1 MSIKKTRSQKQM
13 GFKMRKTLNTKIL
26 SSTLSI
32 LFVVV
37 VVCCSIMAISMQSLS
52 NAILLDNLQPMAR
65 QSAKTVES
73 NIHMLADRMMSIAA
87 DSRLLSEES
96 VRQAVLEEAKEI
108 YELHTIA
115 LYDRNGKMLLGDPEA
130 SKSLDPKFF
139 SMLADTDNLT
149 TDTSTIFRENLGILM
164 GMPVKENG
172 ETIFYI
178 AGVYKYDTL
187 SDVLSNINV
196 GRHGEAIIVNRDG
209 EIVGYSDRTVVQQ
222 KTSLLDWMGDN
233 TLLTQLTTGE
243 TGSAEVS
250 SFGENLFLAYSPV
263 RGTQWSLIIKMPKSD
278 YAYLTNRAIILSAM
292 IALGLLILAGMIIFR
307 LSRSISVSVK
317 HVANRMV
324 ELSDGNLHKPVEK
337 TRTGD
342 EIELLTD
349 TLGNTVQSINGYI
362 SEIERVL
369 NHIAA
374 GNLDIAPQGE
384 YKGDFSLIRDT
395 LSHIINSMNETMTD
409 FNQAAVRLSD
419 VAARLNTQSSQLHIA
434 SEEQNESANHL
445 VSEVLTV
452 KDRLEI
458 VTKNT
463 EKTRDKTGEISQQ
476 IQEANTKMAALTGA
490 MNNINEH
497 ATEITRIAKV
507 IEDIAFQTNILSIN
521 ASVEAARAGSAG
533 KGFAVVADEVQNLAA
548 KSAQAAKSTTSMI
561 SNTHTLVQTG
571 VKLTADTAHA
581 LQSIS
586 ESSKKIETI
595 TNDLAY
601 AVQEQ
606 ENALG
611 AIEKKIETI
620 SAIADRNLQS
630 AADTEESSGILAQE
644 AEHLQGQVQKF
655 SLKGRGKR

>member
-1 MSIKKTRSQKQM
+1 M

-395 LSHIINSMNETMTD
+395 LSHIISSMNETMTD

>member
-395 LSHIINSMNETMTD
+395 LSHIISSMNETMTD

>member
-395 LSHIINSMNETMTD
+395 LSHIISSMNETMTD

-644 AEHLQGQVQKF
+644 AEHLQGFKDRYRN
-655 SLKGRGKR
+655 SL

>member
-1 MSIKKTRSQKQM
+1 M

-395 LSHIINSMNETMTD
+395 LSHIISSMNETMTD

-452 KDRLEI
+452 KNRLEI

>member
-233 TLLTQLTTGE
+233 TLLIQLTTGE

-395 LSHIINSMNETMTD
+395 LSHIISSMNETMTD

>member
-395 LSHIINSMNETMTD
+395 LSHIISSMNETMTD

-452 KDRLEI
+452 KNRLEI

>member
-1 MSIKKTRSQKQM
+1 
-13 GFKMRKTLNTKIL
+13 
-26 SSTLSI
+26 
-32 LFVVV
+32 
-37 VVCCSIMAISMQSLS
+37 
-52 NAILLDNLQPMAR
+52 
-65 QSAKTVES
+65 
-73 NIHMLADRMMSIAA
+73 
-87 DSRLLSEES
+87 
-96 VRQAVLEEAKEI
+96 
-108 YELHTIA
+108 
-115 LYDRNGKMLLGDPEA
+115 MLLGDPEA

-395 LSHIINSMNETMTD
+395 LSHIISSMNETMTD